1 MVSVLT
7 IAVQAAMIS
16 ALYALVAI
24 GFTLIFGVGGV
35 LNLAHGATLTI
46 GAFSSYYAANSLGLG
61 LPGAIIAAI
70 VVPGLF
76 GVLLYMLLIRRYR
89 DDPMIV
95 MILTLVVTFAVESL
109 FLVVE
114 GTSAYTLPQ
123 LLPGNTT
130 IGGASVS
137 YNLIAIFALSWV
149 IIGAVFYWVNRTD
162 TGRAILATSMDRK
175 GAFIV
180 GIDTGQINLLMWF
193 VASVLAGLAGYF
205 LGSFLTI
212 SWSMGQT
219 PLILSFAIVILGGL
233 GSVKGSVVGA
243 YIIGT
248 IEVITTNV
256 INPQLQGLAPLVVV
270 ITMLLIR
277 PSGLYGTEVDIG

>member
-1 MVSVLT
+1 MADPLT
-7 IAVQAAMIS
+7 IVVQAAMIS

-46 GAFSSYYAANSLGLG
+46 GAFSAYYAVNALGLG
-61 LPGAIIAAI
+61 LLGAVATAA
-70 VVPGLF
+70 VVPALF
-76 GVLLYMLLIRRYR
+76 GAGLYFVLIRKFR
-89 DDPMIV
+89 DDPIIV
-95 MILTLVVTFAVESL
+95 MILTLVVTVAVESL

-123 LLPGNTT
+123 LLSGNTT
-130 IGGASVS
+130 VAGASVS
-137 YNLIAIFALSWV
+137 YNLVAIFALSWV

-162 TGRAILATSMDRK
+162 TGRAILATSMDGK
-175 GAFIV
+175 GAFLV
-180 GIDTGQINLLMWF
+180 GIDTGRVNLLMWV

-205 LGSFLTI
+205 LGSHLTI
-212 SWSMGQT
+212 GWSMGRT
-219 PLILSFAIVILGGL
+219 PFILSFAIVILGGL

-243 YIIGT
+243 YVIGT
-248 IEVITTNV
+248 IEVLTTNV
-256 INPQLQGLAPLVVV
+256 LNPQLQGLAPLVVV
-270 ITMLLIR
+270 IIVLLVR